1 MNMRTRLIAAALVI
15 AFVAGLFG
23 LALAQGKKG
32 AGKAPKAVCEN
43 KIAQLGEVMEGQDY
57 RHTFVIKNAGDAEL
71 QILNVRP
78 G

>member
-15 AFVAGLFG
+15 AFIAGLFG
-23 LALAQGKKG
+23 LALAQGKKA
-32 AGKAPKAVCEN
+32 AGKSPRAVCEN
-43 KIAQLGEVMEGQDY
+43 KTAQLGEVMEGQDY
-57 RHTFVIKNAGDAEL
+57 YYTFVIKNTGDAEL